1 MYYLLVDSKG
11 EPYNGALQT
20 NKDAK
25 ELQKLI
31 TSLQEQGFSG
41 MDLIDELEDKGIKY
55 IHLEETFIAIE

>member
-1 MYYLLVDSKG
+1 MYYLLVDNKG

-25 ELQKLI
+25 ELQKLV

-41 MDLIDELEDKGIKY
+41 MDLIDKLEDKGIKY
-55 IHLEETFIAIE
+55 IHLEETFITVE